1 MANMAWDDPHGNLS
15 YDERRRLEREAEI
28 YVEAQRKMLREEAKK
43 QREIDE
49 RHREE
54 ERQRRDDERRW
65 SESLASRNMR
75 SGAETK
81 ASKERRLK
89 SEKCQALVQYV
100 DKFKRVNTVRSSAIG
115 STKYLIARYGKH
127 AYRIMLDTVIQ
138 ALNITE
144 QEAAD
149 YLTENY
155 SEALWKTGITC
166 GNPI

>member
-81 ASKERRLK
+81 ASKER
-89 SEKCQALVQYV
+89 
-100 DKFKRVNTVRSSAIG
+100 
-115 STKYLIARYGKH
+115 
-127 AYRIMLDTVIQ
+127 
-138 ALNITE
+138 
-144 QEAAD
+144 
-149 YLTENY
+149 
-155 SEALWKTGITC
+155 
-166 GNPI
+166 